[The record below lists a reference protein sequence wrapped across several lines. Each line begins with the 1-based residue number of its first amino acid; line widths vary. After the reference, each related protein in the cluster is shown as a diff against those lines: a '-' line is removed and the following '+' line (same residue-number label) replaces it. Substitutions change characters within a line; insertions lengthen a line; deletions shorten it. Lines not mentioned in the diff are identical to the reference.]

1 MKNISWVF
9 VYNFSLGNKLV
20 SIILTENWLY
30 YLALH
35 IRFASSSRFLQLVEI
50 FAYETSVTS
59 SLVSFI
65 NSQDTASFVVVY
77 HFNNVFT
84 QERIFLYVCESSAP
98 NSLKLK
104 TLGDVFTTSQW
115 LERELTEMYGLC
127 FYGKK
132 DLRNLM
138 LQYGDS
144 STPFRKIYPSIGL
157 TELTYDTVTDTLVHL
172 PISSQ
177 I

>member
-1 MKNISWVF
+1 M
-9 VYNFSLGNKLV
+9 
-20 SIILTENWLY
+20 
-30 YLALH
+30 
-35 IRFASSSRFLQLVEI
+35 RFASSSKFSQLVEI
-50 FAYETSVTS
+50 FAYETSITS
-59 SLVSFI
+59 SPVPSSSF
-65 NSQDTASFVVVY
+65 QDTTSLVIVY

-84 QERIFLYVCESSAP
+84 QERIFLYVCNSSIA

-104 TLGDVFTTSQW
+104 TLGDVFVASQW

-127 FYGKK
+127 FQGKK

-144 STPFRKIYPSIGL
+144 STPFRKIYPSVGL
-157 TELTYDTVTDTLVHL
+157 TELAYDAVTDTIVHL
-172 PISSQ
+172 PVSSQ